1 MNTSIKRLIL
11 LSVLLPSCSNIDDIS
26 LPESSSSDI
35 SSSSQISASEESVES
50 YGPSSEV
57 SAESISLSSE
67 APSSSLSSQSPTSAP
82 SFSSISIPTSS
93 DPFSSNEPLPLNT
106 LRLDSINGGINGAYA
121 ANENTVTASADNGD
135 QITLGYIYCMTSGNS
150 NYTFAQL
157 KKNQGMIYNKTPL
170 YFRSFECSF
179 TANGSLKLEL
189 ANKADFSDAITNQT
203 SLESN
208 KYYGFAGDF
217 KYFRVSAIGGAA
229 YIGTITI
236 NYGEG
241 EALPPTSDSS
251 LTSNPS
257 SSSIS
262 SASSSASSAYS
273 SASTSSSHS
282 VTSTDVSTYY
292 DGISSTATG
301 AALKTALHN
310 LIKGHTNI
318 GYSALY
324 SAYPDTDTDDEG
336 KIIDIYSSYRY
347 DPYTDHQGASGKGNY
362 SKEGQMFNR
371 EHLVPDSVIT
381 GDAASD
387 LHQLLP
393 TDAYVNNRRSNYPHA
408 MVSSSVYTSSNGT
421 KVGSSATSGYTGNV
435 CEPIDEYKGDVARI
449 YFYVI
454 TRYENSLPSWKTYGS
469 FDKQTYPGLSSWAKQ
484 LYMQWHLQDPVSE
497 KEIKRNNGAYSY
509 QHNRNPFVDHPEY
522 ASRIWGS

>member
-1 MNTSIKRLIL
+1 MTIPTRKLIL
-11 LSVLLPSCSNIDDIS
+11 LSVLLTACSNIGDLSIPGLTTTLD
-26 LPESSSSDI
+26 SD
-35 SSSSQISASEESVES
+35 
-50 YGPSSEV
+50 SEV
-57 SAESISLSSE
+57 STSDESTLSLDLTSETESSLPRSS
-67 APSSSLSSQSPTSAP
+67 ASSLSSSESSSQALTSEPSSSTYIPLPTSE
-82 SFSSISIPTSS
+82 
-93 DPFSSNEPLPLNT
+93 DPFSSNEPLPIGT
-106 LRLDSINGGINGAYA
+106 LHLDSVNGGINGAYA
-121 ANENTVTASADNGD
+121 ANENTVTASTDEGD
-135 QITLGYIYCMTSGNS
+135 QITLGYVYCMTSS
-150 NYTFAQL
+150 NNTYNFAQL
-157 KKNQGMIYNKTPL
+157 RKNQGMIYNKTPL
-170 YFRSFECSF
+170 YIRSFEASF
-179 TANGSLKLEL
+179 IANGSLKLEL
-189 ANKADFSDAITNQT
+189 ANKADFSDAITPQA

-208 KYYGFAGDF
+208 KYYGFAGNF
-217 KYFRVSAIGGAA
+217 GFFRVSAIGGAA

-236 NYGEG
+236 TYGEQ
-241 EALPPTSDSS
+241 EPFVSTSEE
-251 LTSNPS
+251 TSV

-262 SASSSASSAYS
+262 SSSSNSSS
-273 SASTSSSHS
+273 SSSSSSSTSRPDTS
-282 VTSTDVSTYY
+282 VDVSEYY
-292 DGISSTATG
+292 DGISSTSTG

-362 SKEGQMFNR
+362 SAEGQMYNR

-408 MVSSSVYTSSNGT
+408 MVNTTVYTSSNGT
-421 KVGSSATSGYTGNV
+421 KVGSCATSGYTGNV

-454 TRYENSLPSWKTYGS
+454 TRYENSLTSWKTYGS
-469 FDKQTYPGLSSWAKQ
+469 FDKQTFPGLSTWAKN
-484 LYMQWHLQDPVSE
+484 LYLQWHNQDPVSE

-522 ASRIWGS
+522 ANRIWG